1 MSKKIFYILKDLR
14 KPRPTQKKYKKTK
27 LAYHIVD
34 LIEMNSN
41 ICIILVFGPV
51 KVPKMVKIANL
62 VKNYHNDKSSTS
74 KCFLQ
79 FKLIAIIKHKIE
91 TLGIRKPSCLVMTPL
106 NSKVAVNL
114 DVVK

>member
-41 ICIILVFGPV
+41 ICIMLVFGPV

-91 TLGIRKPSCLVMTPL
+91 TLGYKETKLFSYDPFEF
-106 NSKVAVNL
+106 
-114 DVVK
+114 